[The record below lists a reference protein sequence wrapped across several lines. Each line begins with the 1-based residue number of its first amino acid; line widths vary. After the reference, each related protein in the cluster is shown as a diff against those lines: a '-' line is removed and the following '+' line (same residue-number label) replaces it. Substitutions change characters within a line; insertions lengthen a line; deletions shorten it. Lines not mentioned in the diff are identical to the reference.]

1 LAEIENRK
9 WETRKKGG
17 PWGRSYELN
26 FSLTIEEKYA
36 LLRAGVFNPR
46 MIQERSLQMK
56 QVKYLMLAVFVMGMF
71 GCQGKVKQCN
81 DLIGVIN
88 QNQEIKTKYGSLDA
102 TKAGP
107 KDFIAMADDMDK
119 LKGKIDGV
127 KLKDEKL
134 KGFAKEYQDMLGEV
148 SKTMRE
154 LAKAMES
161 KDQAALEKV
170 LKDMTALQGKE
181 GPIVGKINEYCQS
194 K

>member
-1 LAEIENRK
+1 
-9 WETRKKGG
+9 
-17 PWGRSYELN
+17 
-26 FSLTIEEKYA
+26 
-36 LLRAGVFNPR
+36 
-46 MIQERSLQMK
+46 MK

-81 DLIGVIN
+81 DLIAVIN

-127 KLKDEKL
+127 KLKDDKL

>member
-1 LAEIENRK
+1 
-9 WETRKKGG
+9 
-17 PWGRSYELN
+17 
-26 FSLTIEEKYA
+26 
-36 LLRAGVFNPR
+36 
-46 MIQERSLQMK
+46 MK

-170 LKDMTALQGKE
+170 
-181 GPIVGKINEYCQS
+181 
-194 K
+194 